1 MYLYETHL
9 HTYPVSRCAGA
20 TVREVLDMDYRAL
33 GRRILHEFK
42 EYIEKT
48 NEEALKQAENR
59 EKRKSPPR

>member
-1 MYLYETHL
+1 MMNIYGVPEEL
-9 HTYPVSRCAGA
+9 RKK

-33 GRRILHEFK
+33 GRRILHEFR

-59 EKRKSPPR
+59 QKRKITQE